1 VAVTLGR
8 IETSTTKSGGVGQVS
23 AIGVERLLPQT
34 VRRAQGLGCA
44 VPAFYRSQ
52 HRDRR
57 VAAASGDLGPPEGL
71 GVPAN
76 DVNVA

>member
-1 VAVTLGR
+1 
-8 IETSTTKSGGVGQVS
+8 VS

-34 VRRAQGLGCA
+34 VRRAQGLRMRGAC
-44 VPAFYRSQ
+44 FYRSQ

-57 VAAASGDLGPPEGL
+57 VAAASDDLGPPEGL